1 VGALSKSVSRIARG
15 AMDAFGTFPASIAS
29 ALAFSIVT
37 AVRIFI
43 DWPQQEAYNF
53 LFNCLHWAFAFG
65 AVFGLASV
73 VFVRSRRDGRKCF
86 IAANLA
92 TAAVVAAVFLL
103 LYFFGG
109 REPGSDDYYK
119 YVRLAQ
125 IAVSRMSALIFTAI
139 VAFVIL
145 AGLPK
150 RNPNLSR
157 SLFMTL
163 KAFATAAIYGGVMMG
178 GTSAVA
184 GAIQALL
191 YNDMSYKVY
200 QYLGT
205 IVGFLTFTIFAGF
218 FPDFSK
224 SEEDEKRI
232 AAQTQSKFMVVLL
245 SNIMVP
251 IVMALTVVLLLWTG
265 KTVFEGVGSSF
276 IRLSSIASSYAI
288 GGIWLH
294 MMVAEHDNG
303 MARFYRRVYP
313 VAALIILGFEAWAL
327 VVQLGK
333 YGMKTTEYFFII
345 VWVVAVASV
354 VLIILQKEKA
364 YRKVMLISAL
374 ATLISVTP
382 FVGYHT
388 LPAKMQSARLE
399 GLLIEAEMLNNGQI
413 VPGSEN
419 LDLELRE
426 GITDAVSFLA
436 YQEDTKLPEWFD
448 RELRDD
454 MVFRKK
460 MGFAQVWP
468 QYDDFA
474 PPSDYLGTVL
484 TLEPAAIDISRYD
497 WAVNLMDMYGKGQG
511 RTEFEG
517 ADGTYLIEWLTEEGS
532 GNIPKLRIYLNDEI
546 ILEESMEA
554 YLEKISEKY
563 PLTQHQPR
571 ATGLED
577 MSVRFE
583 TDKVDVLLVFSTTE
597 INLDNKNDTLNYWLA
612 LNSLYFI
619 EK

>member
-1 VGALSKSVSRIARG
+1 MGAFSKSVSRIARG

-53 LFNCLHWAFAFG
+53 LFNCLHWALAFG

-73 VFVRSRRDGRKCF
+73 VFVRSRKNGLKCF
-86 IAANLA
+86 TAANLA
-92 TAAVVAAVFLL
+92 TAGAVVIVFVI

-109 REPGSDDYYK
+109 REPGADDYYK
-119 YVRLAQ
+119 YVRLAE
-125 IAVSRMSALIFTAI
+125 IAVSRMSALTFAVV

-145 AGLPK
+145 AGIPK
-150 RNPNLSR
+150 KDPNMSR

-163 KAFATAAIYGGVMMG
+163 KAFVTAAIYGGVMMG

-224 SEEDEKRI
+224 QEEDEKRI
-232 AAQTQSKFMVVLL
+232 AAQTQSRFMVVLF

-313 VAALIILGFEAWAL
+313 IAALVILGFEAWAL
-327 VVQLGK
+327 VVQLGQ

-354 VLIILQKEKA
+354 VLIILRKEKA
-364 YRKVMLISAL
+364 YREIMLISAL
-374 ATLISVTP
+374 AALISVSP
-382 FVGYHT
+382 VAGYHT
-388 LPAKMQSARLE
+388 LPARMQSGRLE
-399 GLLIEAEMLNNGQI
+399 GLLLEAGMLEDGRI

-419 LDLELRE
+419 LDLDIRE
-426 GITDAVSFLA
+426 GITDSVSFLA
-436 YQEDTKLPEWFD
+436 YQEDAKLPDWFD

-454 MVFRKK
+454 TVFRKT

-468 QYDDFA
+468 KYDDYV
-474 PPSDYLGTVL
+474 PPSEYMGTVL
-484 TLEPAAIDISRYD
+484 TLEPAVIDISSYD
-497 WAVNLMDMYGKGQG
+497 WAANLMDMYGKGQG

-517 ADGTYLIEWLTEEGS
+517 TKGTYLIEWLTEEGS

-546 ILEESMEA
+546 ILEESMKG
-554 YLEKISEKY
+554 YLDTVSEKY
-563 PLTQHQPR
+563 PPAQHQPR
-571 ATGLED
+571 SVGLED

-583 TDKVDVLLVFSTTE
+583 NDKLDVLLVFSTTE
-597 INLDNKNDTLNYWLA
+597 INLDVKNDILNYWLS